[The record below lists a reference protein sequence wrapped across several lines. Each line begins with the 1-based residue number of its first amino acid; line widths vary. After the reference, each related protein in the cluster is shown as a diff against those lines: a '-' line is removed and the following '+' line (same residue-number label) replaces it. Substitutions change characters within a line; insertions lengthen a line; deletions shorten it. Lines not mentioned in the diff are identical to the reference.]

1 LISRC
6 FSANSSSFIGHS
18 NRGDHGRAAASLPE
32 PASRDAPRKRIFPGG
47 KAIDPL
53 AAAAPPRRQ
62 SAWPTDPRIAG
73 APLPADVLVA
83 VFAEIDFGTHEPRQA
98 CKT

>member
-1 LISRC
+1 M
-6 FSANSSSFIGHS
+6 
-18 NRGDHGRAAASLPE
+18 
-32 PASRDAPRKRIFPGG
+32 DAPRRRCRSRPAETPRESVSFREAKQSI
-47 KAIDPL
+47 L
-53 AAAAPPRRQ
+53 WQPPRRQ

-83 VFAEIDFGTHEPRQA
+83 MFAEIDFGTHEPRQA